1 MKYYHTYLHYI
12 TMNECTSVAVVTR
25 SIWGNVLFAVG
36 VVVVGVVADGAT
48 CAAICA
54 AIDVGLASCGAS
66 LMVLSSFAKNAFKEK
81 EGVARMPRV

>member
-1 MKYYHTYLHYI
+1 
-12 TMNECTSVAVVTR
+12 MNECTSVAVVTR

-36 VVVVGVVADGAT
+36 VAVVAVVADGAT

-66 LMVLSSFAKNAFKEK
+66 LMVLSSFAKNALILS
-81 EGVARMPRV
+81 